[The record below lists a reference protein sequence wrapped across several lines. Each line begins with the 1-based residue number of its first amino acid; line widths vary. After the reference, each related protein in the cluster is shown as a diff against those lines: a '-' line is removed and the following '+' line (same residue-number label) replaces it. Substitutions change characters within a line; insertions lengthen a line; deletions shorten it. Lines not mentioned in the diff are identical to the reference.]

1 MKKLIVIFLSFLYLG
16 GSILYAQTAKINQVR
31 VNQSMGQFDK
41 MASLQF
47 APRADG
53 SFLTSFAGYES
64 AFVGVDYVADWVYTV
79 VITWNIHDKKTL
91 GRMFLEIEKYLSD
104 IYGKPQMDYDLY
116 EDGRKYIS
124 RDTFPTTTD
133 NVKITLSLIERQDE
147 PYLVVKFF
155 VLQRQL

>member
-1 MKKLIVIFLSFLYLG
+1 MKKLIAIFLFFCLG
-16 GSILYAQTAKINQVR
+16 VSILYAQTAKINQVR
-31 VNQSMGQFDK
+31 VNQSMAQFDK
-41 MASLQF
+41 MANLQF
-47 APRADG
+47 APRTDG

-64 AFVGVDYVADWVYTV
+64 AVVGVDYVADWVYTV

-124 RDTFPTTTD
+124 RDSFPITTD
-133 NVKITLSLIERQDE
+133 NVKITLSLIELQEE
-147 PYLVVKFF
+147 PYLVIKYF